1 MPSEHRPLHRP
12 LWRDA
17 GARRGC
23 EARYLRVQGG
33 VSSGS
38 VSGGDWWV
46 DRAVFVAVS
55 DSQGFRERNHAMGR
69 EIEPQQGARPIGR
82 IAPAFGAITASVL
95 VLQGCVNVGPD
106 YEEPEI
112 ETPDAWHQ
120 ALAEGMAAGT
130 PDLVRWWESLDDPT
144 LATLIQRAADGNPTL
159 KETVARIEEAQAFR
173 QVAAGERFPDVNLG
187 GGISRSRTSDVLIPP
202 TVGFSRYNTFYEY
215 GPNVAWEADFW
226 GRIRQSIE
234 AADAEVESS
243 LESYRD
249 ALVLLYAQV
258 ALTYTDVRTLQE
270 RISFTEG
277 NIQTQRDAL
286 GLVQDRNRAG
296 LASDLEVH
304 QAELNL
310 YRTEAFLPSLRAA
323 LTASINQLSILL
335 GDSPGALHAQMSASA
350 DIPRPDSDLLVGVPG
365 DLIRRRPDIRA
376 VERALAAQT
385 ARIGVATADLYP
397 RFTIQGD
404 FTILATDT
412 DDLTD
417 WQDRRWSIGGFF
429 DWNLF
434 DGGRV
439 RGVIDI
445 EDARTEQLLYR
456 YEQTVLSALE
466 EVETAMSDFTQEQQ
480 RRRAL
485 DQSATA
491 AQRSVELVLILYRT
505 GLTDFQNVLDMQ
517 RSLFEQQDQFADSDG
532 KVTRDLIRIYA
543 ALGGGWDPEDNPLDE

>member
-1 MPSEHRPLHRP
+1 MQGESAPQ
-12 LWRDA
+12 
-17 GARRGC
+17 RRIEGPHPGC
-23 EARYLRVQGG
+23 RRRRWSLA
-33 VSSGS
+33 
-38 VSGGDWWV
+38 W
-46 DRAVFVAVS
+46 AA
-55 DSQGFRERNHAMGR
+55 AT
-69 EIEPQQGARPIGR
+69 A
-82 IAPAFGAITASVL
+82 IA
-95 VLQGCVNVGPD
+95 LQGCVNVGPD
-106 YEEPEI
+106 YEEPEYD
-112 ETPDAWHQ
+112 TPDEWHQ
-120 ALAEGMAAGT
+120 ALTTGMSAGA
-130 PDLVRWWESLDDPT
+130 PELVRWWENLDDPT
-144 LATLIQRAADGNPTL
+144 LATLIQRAGDGNPTL
-159 KETVARIEEAQAFR
+159 KETVARINEARAFR
-173 QVAAGERFPDVNLG
+173 QVAAGERFPDVNFG
-187 GGISRSRTSDVLIPP
+187 GGVSRSRTSDILIPP

-226 GRIRQSIE
+226 GRIRRSIE

-243 LESYRD
+243 VEVYRD

-258 ALTYTDVRTLQE
+258 ALTYTDIRTLQA
-270 RISFTEG
+270 RINFTEG

-286 GLVQDRNRAG
+286 QLVMDRNRAG

-310 YRTEAFLPSLRAA
+310 YRTEAFLPSLRSG
-323 LTASINQLSILL
+323 LTATVNQLGILL
-335 GDSPGALHAQMSASA
+335 GEPPGALHTEMSAAA
-350 DIPRPDSDLLVGVPG
+350 DIPRPDADLLVGVPG

-376 VERALAAQT
+376 VERSLAAQT

-404 FTILATDT
+404 FTILADDV
-412 DDLTD
+412 DDLAD

-429 DWNLF
+429 NWNLF

-439 RGVIDI
+439 RGVIDV

-456 YEQTVLSALE
+456 YEQTILAALE
-466 EVETAMSDFTQEQQ
+466 EVETAMSDYAQEQD

-517 RSLFEQQDQFADSDG
+517 RSLFEQQDQLADSDG
-532 KVTRDLIRIYA
+532 QVTRDLIRIYA